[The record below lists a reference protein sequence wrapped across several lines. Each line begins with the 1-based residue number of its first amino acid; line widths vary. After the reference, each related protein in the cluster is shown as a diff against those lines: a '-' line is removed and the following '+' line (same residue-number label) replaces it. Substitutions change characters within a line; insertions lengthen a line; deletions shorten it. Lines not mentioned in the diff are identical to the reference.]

1 MRTLPADALIYQL
14 SGMHDADNPENCGVH
29 GARTKKMGFKNL
41 KYGDG
46 RWFFVRAIMDEHLH
60 KLLDRSYHVK
70 EFKKTEFVGEASA
83 ADCRCCTHFTRIIR
97 LLSCFVLQGVSDL
110 LCLGV
115 PLCAR

>member
-1 MRTLPADALIYQL
+1 MHTANVCNHLQMAGLALCRHLCMVQANV
-14 SGMHDADNPENCGVH
+14 SRGVM
-29 GARTKKMGFKNL
+29 GVCFLGRTKKMGFKNL

-83 ADCRCCTHFTRIIR
+83 GFTWNFKKAQIR
-97 LLSCFVLQGVSDL
+97 VLRSI
-110 LCLGV
+110 
-115 PLCAR
+115 RSSM